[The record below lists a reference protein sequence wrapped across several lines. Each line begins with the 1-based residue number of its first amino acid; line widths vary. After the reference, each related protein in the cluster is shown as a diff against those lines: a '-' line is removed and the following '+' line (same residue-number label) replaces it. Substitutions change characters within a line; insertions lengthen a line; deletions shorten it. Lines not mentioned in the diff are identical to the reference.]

1 MLVDIHP
8 LELGVDIHQDMALVQ
23 EDTLLIQVQILVV
36 VPEMAVELD
45 VVDPLDM
52 VESQQVMNLLA
63 DLLL

>member
-1 MLVDIHP
+1 M
-8 LELGVDIHQDMALVQ
+8 Q

>member
-1 MLVDIHP
+1 MCIIEYLYSVY
-8 LELGVDIHQDMALVQ
+8 LVQ

>member
-1 MLVDIHP
+1 MVNTKYLYSHIH
-8 LELGVDIHQDMALVQ
+8 LYSLYLVQ